1 MGSSFNFYIT
11 SFAGVYGPLDS
22 DRTYSHVS
30 ITLPLEAERLQYML
44 PVVGVFF
51 FLFFFFFCCFSLLL
65 TVILL
70 KVFTSLLA
78 HEYQVSLHG
87 SVFLNTCE
95 LPLNFLQVLSDS
107 LPQ

>member
-44 PVVGVFF
+44 PVL
-51 FLFFFFFCCFSLLL
+51 LFFFCF
-65 TVILL
+65 
-70 KVFTSLLA
+70 VFVFSPVVDCDTF
-78 HEYQVSLHG
+78 EGLHIIIG
-87 SVFLNTCE
+87 S
-95 LPLNFLQVLSDS
+95 
-107 LPQ
+107 